1 MFELVL
7 QLNQKTHAGRWWRR
21 RWFTSNELFLVSDL
35 RLIFFPC
42 TTQTSREYSNMQH
55 YMFELK
61 NHCQSTT
68 LAYMVL
74 ENYFIAM
81 CSPKGI
87 SWFSSRYLYQLHRS
101 RYTNIKCSTGFWWH
115 PCQTASYYT
124 PCRVCMLLVLVTR
137 ERCDGRRRMRGDEQW
152 TNLRYAHMGR
162 NGAEC
167 MCLYGEWYFRQ
178 FTLPLPKASDDLLFP
193 MCLFAA
199 SEVCSLFVV
208 SVIEGR
214 QKHCQTTVK
223 LCIIWLQH
231 LACIL
236 FLVGLVTP
244 WSPPVLP
251 FPWFWL

>member
-1 MFELVL
+1 MLGDDGGEDGL
-7 QLNQKTHAGRWWRR
+7 QAMSSFWFLTYGLFSFHAQHKQAESIP
-21 RWFTSNELFLVSDL
+21 TCS
-35 RLIFFPC
+35 
-42 TTQTSREYSNMQH
+42 TTCSSSRTA
-55 YMFELK
+55 
-61 NHCQSTT
+61 CQSTA

-87 SWFSSRYLYQLHRS
+87 SWFSSWYLYQLHRS

-178 FTLPLPKASDDLLFP
+178 FTFPLPKASDDLLFP